1 MQDKTLAIKTEF
13 RINHYAGSVKYQI
26 HGFIDKNRDSLYQDF
41 KRLLYNSKNKYI
53 SDMWPE
59 GSQNLTEITKRP
71 QTVATRFKNSMIG
84 LVNNLSA
91 KDPFY
96 VRCIKPN
103 ETKSSQI
110 FDEEKVKTQVFY
122 LGLLENVRVRRA
134 GFAYRL
140 TYEKFMNRYKLLSK
154 KTWPNPK
161 QGDIKDNSSIIIN
174 ELNFDKDVRYGN
186 TKIFIRS
193 PQTVFSLE
201 TKRTERI
208 PHIVT
213 ILQKNLRGTLARR
226 YYKKLRA
233 ANKIALAYKHY
244 KIRKYVYNLYNIYGQ
259 AKNRKDY
266 GKSFQWPVCLRS
278 MRKAD
283 DFLRK
288 MYLRWRAFMVLK
300 PYPPDLRS
308 EIYLLS
314 LSCEIIKKRP
324 MPSNL
329 TQKWK
334 GDYLSNPIENP
345 KSVLYNQAI
354 NELKKS
360 YSIRRIL
367 FSSFVYKVFY
377 YF

>member
-1 MQDKTLAIKTEF
+1 MNQRKL
-13 RINHYAGSVKYQI
+13 N
-26 HGFIDKNRDSLYQDF
+26 
-41 KRLLYNSKNKYI
+41 
-53 SDMWPE
+53 
-59 GSQNLTEITKRP
+59 
-71 QTVATRFKNSMIG
+71 
-84 LVNNLSA
+84 

-140 TYEKFMNRYKLLSK
+140 TYEKFMNRYKLLCK

-161 QGDIKDNSSIIIN
+161 QGNIKENSSIIIN

-201 TKRTERI
+201 TKRTQFI

-226 YYKKLRA
+226 YYKKLKA
-233 ANKIALAYKHY
+233 ANRIAKAYKHY
-244 KIRKYVYNLYNIYGQ
+244 KIRKFIYNLYNIYSQ

-266 GKSFQWPVCLRS
+266 GKSFQWPVCVRS
-278 MRKAD
+278 IRKAD
-283 DFLRK
+283 DLLRK
-288 MYLRWRAFMVLK
+288 IFIRWRAFMVK
-300 PYPPDLRS
+300 
-308 EIYLLS
+308 
-314 LSCEIIKKRP
+314 
-324 MPSNL
+324 
-329 TQKWK
+329 
-334 GDYLSNPIENP
+334 
-345 KSVLYNQAI
+345 
-354 NELKKS
+354 
-360 YSIRRIL
+360 
-367 FSSFVYKVFY
+367 
-377 YF
+377 